1 MPVKFTFFGA
11 MCVLVERSDGK
22 KLLFDPYI
30 SGNPQTTVPLET
42 FYDIDYLFVTHNAG
56 DHFGDADVIM
66 QNAPKAVLISGKD
79 VNRHVQKLGKLP
91 RERWYGT
98 IYGDRRALDDQTVF
112 HTVQA
117 IHRSKESTDG
127 VEASHPGLRVY
138 CGGGA
143 RGHLLPCWG
152 HLPVQRYANV
162 PGTVPPQCDDGGDL
176 PLQGALPAL

>member
-98 IYGDRRALDDQTVF
+98 IYGDCRALDDQTVF

-117 IHRSKESTDG
+117 IHR
-127 VEASHPGLRVY
+127 
-138 CGGGA
+138 
-143 RGHLLPCWG
+143 
-152 HLPVQRYANV
+152 
-162 PGTVPPQCDDGGDL
+162 
-176 PLQGALPAL
+176 